1 MVVRENSLVKVSID
15 KSNEFLLIRD
25 GYILEA
31 LDLAES
37 LNCECYAVNSDKL
50 ICASVLIYGKRC
62 RVFAIREY
70 KNKGPEISFYDKFL
84 NKELVNKHSDV
95 VKFSKSA
102 SRNLVFKLEDLP
114 LGILVEFCDCVI
126 KTRRASETE
135 NKLKRRKR

>member
-1 MVVRENSLVKVSID
+1 MIVRENGVVKVSID
-15 KSNEFLLIRD
+15 KSDEFLVIRD

-37 LNCECYAVNSDKL
+37 LNCECYAVNSDRL

-62 RVFAIREY
+62 RVFTIKEY
-70 KNKGPEISFYDKFL
+70 KSKSPEISFYDKFL

-102 SRNLVFKLEDLP
+102 SGNLVFKLEDLP

>member
-1 MVVRENSLVKVSID
+1 MVVRENGLVKISID

-70 KNKGPEISFYDKFL
+70 KNKGPEIFFSDKFL
-84 NKELVNKHSDV
+84 SKELIGKYSDV
-95 VKFSKSA
+95 IKCSK
-102 SRNLVFKLEDLP
+102 NDGTNVIFKLEDLP